1 MPIVPSR
8 SRETQALVARLS
20 SQSAADREAAVARL
34 RLLGP
39 RAVPAM
45 LAVLPGSGPEL
56 RLCVLELLEHTPD
69 PRALAEVMALCRDRD
84 APVAR
89 RALALLPRL
98 WRAEGGDRRGADP
111 GRGPPDLRI
120 PAVRALCG
128 LHGRGVVE
136 ALEPLIDA
144 ILDEAEEERFRL
156 EALASL
162 QSVDPKT
169 AATLR
174 ERLARGTGL
183 VPAAT
188 TRTSFG
194 TEGEPASPR
203 ALLDRLEHQAMGPDE
218 TVRTARAL
226 EAMGAAA
233 LPGLH
238 AVLDRAADPRL
249 VSALA
254 EVAGRLHSP
263 TSIPV
268 LSRALK
274 RLADLPRRA
283 TDEGRREAA
292 SRIHVALAAL
302 DSRIALFDLRERL
315 QAAPIGS
322 AVPLLAAAERIG
334 DASLLAALARLYA
347 EEPAPRGAVASA
359 FAAIVGREKL
369 RPRSA
374 ALRSL
379 KAEDREAL
387 EALWA
392 TLPGGYSRTR
402 PVMGTKRTG
411 RTRRSS

>member
-20 SQSAADREAAVARL
+20 SPRAADREAAVARL

-89 RALALLPRL
+89 RALALLPRYGEPKAVTAAARIL
-98 WRAEGGDRRGADP
+98 AG
-111 GRGPPDLRI
+111 GPPDLRI

-144 ILDEAEEERFRL
+144 ILDEAEEERFRF

-162 QSVDPKT
+162 QAVDPKT

-183 VPAAT
+183 GSGAT

-194 TEGEPASPR
+194 TEDEPTSAR
-203 ALLDRLEHQAMGPDE
+203 ALLDRLEHQTLGPDE
-218 TVRTARAL
+218 AVRTVRAL
-226 EAMGAAA
+226 EALGAAA

-238 AVLDRAADPRL
+238 AVLDRATDPRL

-254 EVAGRLHSP
+254 DVAGRLHSP

-274 RLADLPRRA
+274 RLGDLPRHA
-283 TDEGRREAA
+283 SDEGRLEAA
-292 SRIHVALAAL
+292 ARLHAALATL

-315 QAAPIGS
+315 QAAPLRS

-334 DASLLAALARLYA
+334 DASLLPALARLYA
-347 EEPAPRGAVASA
+347 EEPAPRGVVASA
-359 FAAIVGREKL
+359 FAAIVAREKL

-379 KAEDREAL
+379 KAADREAL
-387 EALWA
+387 DALWA
-392 TLPGGYSRTR
+392 SLPGGYSRTR